1 MRNLVSFEAQSRQAF
16 GRFTVFVRFWR
27 NLQTRKDLRL
37 LQSMDVHVL
46 RDIGLTRDEVRR
58 LLSLSNRVDLMWE
71 VERLKLLRGR

>member
-16 GRFTVFVRFWR
+16 GRFTVLVRLWR
-27 NLQTRKDLRL
+27 NVQTRKDLRL
-37 LQSMDVHVL
+37 LQSMDDHVL